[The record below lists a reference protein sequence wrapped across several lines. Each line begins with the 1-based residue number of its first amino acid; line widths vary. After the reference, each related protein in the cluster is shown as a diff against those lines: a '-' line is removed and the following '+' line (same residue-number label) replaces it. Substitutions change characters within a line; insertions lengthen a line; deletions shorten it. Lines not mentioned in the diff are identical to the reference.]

1 MFAPWYALFP
11 PTAARLCYRWGSLP
25 QKPKSALNICDWL
38 KEENGAE
45 FHEWPVDPATLA
57 LSAYLHCSAPH

>member
-1 MFAPWYALFP
+1 M
-11 PTAARLCYRWGSLP
+11 CYRWGSLP